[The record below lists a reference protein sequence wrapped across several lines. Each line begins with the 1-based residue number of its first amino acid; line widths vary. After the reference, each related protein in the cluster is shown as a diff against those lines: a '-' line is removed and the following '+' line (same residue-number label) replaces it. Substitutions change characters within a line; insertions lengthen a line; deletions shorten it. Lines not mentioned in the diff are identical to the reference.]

1 MHYTQCQCQLL
12 EKEKNRKEQQ
22 KTFQYLSTLTPPPP
36 CTIIY
41 LSIYL
46 SIPIPILIPIPIPI
60 LIPILI
66 PTHIQIYDR
75 KGPGSTC
82 VYEGYIIIVIVVIV
96 GVLNPSLLNS
106 EIE

>member
-1 MHYTQCQCQLL
+1 MPIPTFG
-12 EKEKNRKEQQ
+12 KRKNRTEKNRTA
-22 KTFQYLSTLTPPPP
+22 KTLPVSIYLTPPPP

-46 SIPIPILIPIPIPI
+46 SIPMPILIPIPIPI

-66 PTHIQIYDR
+66 PTHIQIYEP